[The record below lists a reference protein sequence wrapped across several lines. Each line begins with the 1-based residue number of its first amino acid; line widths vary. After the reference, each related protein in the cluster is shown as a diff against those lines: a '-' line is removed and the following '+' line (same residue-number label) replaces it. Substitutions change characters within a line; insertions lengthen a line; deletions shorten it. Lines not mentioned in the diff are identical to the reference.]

1 MDRAAQ
7 RLREKH
13 MADMRKE
20 ANSHEFKYSMIPFSA
35 FNSSQEVNL
44 FKPSSRIPFLFKDPI
59 PALQKSADFL
69 HLNQAPSLFF
79 KCYADDLY
87 EAILEDYRSHY
98 VAISNQDLDDED
110 DGDVEG
116 DEYEEA

>member
-1 MDRAAQ
+1 
-7 RLREKH
+7 

-59 PALQKSADFL
+59 PTLQKSADFL